1 MCSVPT
7 ASGSLARAAGW
18 SIGVASARWAHLAAM
33 AFHRT
38 AALSDDHDI
47 AEKRRPSI
55 SPALKLR
62 TDDPG
67 RDELSVERVHW
78 PA

>member
-1 MCSVPT
+1 MQRADGVWEPGSRRWLVHRRRVGPLG
-7 ASGSLARAAGW
+7 ASGGNGL
-18 SIGVASARWAHLAAM
+18 
-33 AFHRT
+33 HRT

-47 AEKRRPSI
+47 AERRPLI

-67 RDELSVERVHW
+67 RGELSVERVHW